1 MSQIVCQ
8 IIKPLIILN
17 FPWDHAAIFTLIRS
31 ASNIFLMKLL
41 SEFYDLKSK
50 LLENEEQIIKD
61 MQGNS
66 IEEKTVNIIDW
77 FIHNEV
83 KEKPKSNPSSS
94 KSKRKRGKIISTGNQ
109 KTFSIEP
116 TQEDES
122 NLPRVGCRIRMC
134 VGYDDKGKMST
145 VMITP
150 KEDVDYQFW
159 HPKRNKVINEYKYIK
174 DNYSWSDEVEKESDY
189 AKSTTSPK
197 IYI

>member
-1 MSQIVCQ
+1 MPIFKCDNEVTVATNYLIMALTAYKATAEVIFDRLVNVTIVCQ

-50 LLENEEQIIKD
+50 LLENEEQIVKD

-83 KEKPKSNPSSS
+83 KEKPKSNPSSTS
-94 KSKRKRGKIISTGNQ
+94 KSKRKRGNQ
-109 KTFSIEP
+109 KTFSIES
-116 TQEDES
+116 TQEDDS
-122 NLPRVGCRIRMC
+122 NLPSVGCRIRMC
-134 VGYDDKGKMST
+134 G
-145 VMITP
+145 I
-150 KEDVDYQFW
+150 
-159 HPKRNKVINEYKYIK
+159 
-174 DNYSWSDEVEKESDY
+174 
-189 AKSTTSPK
+189 
-197 IYI
+197 